1 MERATIGIDV
11 AAVRS
16 IADGDDLRAE
26 GAEQLGAE
34 LVGGAVGAVQNDA
47 EIGEIGSGDDAGAEE
62 GEVFGVEGFV
72 GDEGGEI
79 GGGEIGAIRLNVRGC
94 DGWSRRQRPA
104 ARIDDA
110 KCRLPGFLRRRQEIS
125 CRRGRRAL
133 RHCRGRDCGRRR

>member
-1 MERATIGIDV
+1 MAMTCAPR
-11 AAVRS
+11 
-16 IADGDDLRAE
+16 

-79 GGGEIGAIRLNVRGC
+79 GGGEIGARRLNVRGC
-94 DGWSRRQRPA
+94 DG
-104 ARIDDA
+104 
-110 KCRLPGFLRRRQEIS
+110 
-125 CRRGRRAL
+125 
-133 RHCRGRDCGRRR
+133 GRDGSGRRRG